1 MEMHRTLE
9 RLIKGD
15 STLITHVQ
23 IALQKWDEILKGID
37 KISNEEFAKRIDS
50 EQFHFETKCGNDI
63 KDEGQDI
70 MVFTAIAQFYSCSD
84 GFGERLGVARRVYNA
99 IQNSQCSCEIKWD
112 VKKVA
117 EDYDLLVE

>member
-1 MEMHRTLE
+1 MHRTLE

-15 STLITHVQ
+15 PTLETHVQ
-23 IALQKWDEILKGID
+23 IALQKWNEILKDINQISDEKLTKSID
-37 KISNEEFAKRIDS
+37 L

-70 MVFTAIAQFYSCSD
+70 MAFTAIAQFYSCSD
-84 GFGERLGVARRVYNA
+84 GFGERLEVARRVYNA

-112 VKKVA
+112 VEKVA
-117 EDYDLLVE
+117 EAYDLLAG